1 MTIVNAPPAPEPKA
15 MGAVGLR
22 TAIKIME
29 NWNASH
35 EQIARILRVSASTIA
50 RAKASRQHA
59 FNLDADQLD
68 RISYVLN
75 IHASLRLLFENQEN
89 VRGFMA
95 MPNHNHFF
103 NGRAPL
109 NIMAEGSF
117 ANVYETFR
125 HIDGLRGALW

>member
-1 MTIVNAPPAPEPKA
+1 MTVITAGPVPNSKA
-15 MGAVGLR
+15 VGAVGLR

-29 NWNASH
+29 NWEANQA
-35 EQIARILRVSASTIA
+35 QIANILRVSASTIA
-50 RAKASRQHA
+50 RAKASQQHA

-75 IHASLRLLFENQEN
+75 IHASLRTLFENQEN

-95 MPNHNHFF
+95 MPNHNPFF

-109 NIMAEGSF
+109 DIMADGRF
-117 ANVYETFR
+117 ANLYETFR
-125 HIDGLRGALW
+125 HINGLRGALW